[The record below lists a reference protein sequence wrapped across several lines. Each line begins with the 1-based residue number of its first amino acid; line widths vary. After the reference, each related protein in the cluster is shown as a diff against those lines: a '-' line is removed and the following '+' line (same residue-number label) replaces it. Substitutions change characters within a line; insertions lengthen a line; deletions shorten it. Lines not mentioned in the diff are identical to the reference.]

1 MFSMASSI
9 HSLGDL
15 ELASGNLDAAEEDYR
30 EGLRVS
36 WEIGSD
42 RLVCYDVAG
51 LAAVAAERGQTE
63 RAALLWGFTETYE
76 KRLNFTLRRRE
87 LYSDRLRAPAA
98 AAPDRYDAGRSL
110 DVAAAVEIALS
121 LD

>member
-1 MFSMASSI
+1 
-9 HSLGDL
+9 
-15 ELASGNLDAAEEDYR
+15 
-30 EGLRVS
+30 
-36 WEIGSD
+36 
-42 RLVCYDVAG
+42 
-51 LAAVAAERGQTE
+51 
-63 RAALLWGFTETYE
+63 LLWGFTETYE

-98 AAPDRYDAGRSL
+98 AAPDRYEAGRHL